1 MVHGS
6 VNGGY
11 FDHPGSIILGN
22 ASRLRILRHYFVN
35 LGLKLLL
42 ALSLRIQDLHEVHL
56 VKAELTGTAVYSIAC
71 Q

>member
-1 MVHGS
+1 MVYGS

-11 FDHPGSIILGN
+11 FDHTGFINPKN
-22 ASRLRILRHYFVN
+22 ASRLRILQHYFVN
-35 LGLKLLL
+35 LDLKLLL
-42 ALSLRIQDLHEVHL
+42 ALSLSIQELHEVHL